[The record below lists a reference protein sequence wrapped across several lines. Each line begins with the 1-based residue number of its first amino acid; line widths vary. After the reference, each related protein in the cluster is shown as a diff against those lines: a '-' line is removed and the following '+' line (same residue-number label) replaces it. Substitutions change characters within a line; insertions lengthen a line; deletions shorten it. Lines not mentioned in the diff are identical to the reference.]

1 MKLYYAPGTC
11 ALAPH
16 IVLEWIGA
24 PYEVALADLSS
35 DEYRKINP
43 LGMVPALQDGE
54 SRIMTQADA
63 ILKYISANHPEAG
76 LGAGEGLMAE
86 FEMDEALAFLT
97 GDVHPAFW
105 PFFAPQR
112 YTTREDE
119 DSLSAV
125 REAAFERV
133 DRAMLHL
140 ERLLADGPYVVGQKN
155 SIADP
160 YAFAMTRWTENLP
173 KTWKDYPAIKVFM
186 ERMYADA
193 GVAKVMSVQGLTG
206 PAA

>member
-16 IVLEWIGA
+16 IVLEWVGKPFEA
-24 PYEVALADLSS
+24 EAADPSS
-35 DEYRKINP
+35 EAYRAINP
-43 LGMVPALQDGE
+43 LGMVPALQDGTQK
-54 SRIMTQADA
+54 IMTQADA
-63 ILKYISANHPEAG
+63 ILKYIDAKHPDAG
-76 LGAGEGLMAE
+76 LGAADDLASQ
-86 FEMDEALAFLT
+86 FDMDEALAFLT

-112 YTTREDE
+112 YTTKNDE
-119 DSLSAV
+119 SSLNAV
-125 REAAFERV
+125 REAAYERV

-140 ERLLADGPYVVGQKN
+140 DMILKDTGFVVGGKR

-173 KTWKDYPAIKVFM
+173 KTWKDYASVSTFM
-186 ERMYADA
+186 TGMYDDP
-193 GVAKVMSVQGLTG
+193 GVKKIMGVQGLN
-206 PAA
+206 